1 MSRIGN
7 KPVNIPQGV
16 EVNIKDK
23 IISVKGPKGQ
33 LEETIMSDDIS
44 CILEEDNI
52 IISRTKDE
60 IQIKAFH
67 GLYRSLIQNMVIGV
81 STGFEKKLRLIGT
94 GYRAQNKGK
103 SLELNLG
110 FSHPITIEPIGEN
123 KLLVEEQTLVTV
135 EGINKEHVGRQAAK
149 IRILRKPN
157 PYTGKGIKY
166 NDEQIRRKTGKSAVG
181 AGEGAP

>member
-1 MSRIGN
+1 MSRVGK
-7 KPVNIPQGV
+7 KPILIPSGV
-16 EVNIKDK
+16 DFKLDGVVLQ
-23 IISVKGPKGQ
+23 VKGPKGQ

-157 PYTGKGIKY
+157 PFTGKGIKY